1 MKRKVEKICAV
12 MAVIL
17 LLSSGCVKS
26 PDFESVS
33 NKEGMDNWLLNNT
46 ANDEGIPLREQ
57 LQVPESVHWTSDKVN
72 EYTTVAINGTP
83 VVPEVTAVPVWRIH
97 QKSIDSE
104 LLEDY
109 AQILFDNEQRRT
121 PGNDTKES
129 RLQYIESVEACLEA
143 GYTADG
149 TGAPSGEGYSPIYT
163 EEMLRQILQNE
174 YEDIDTLEE
183 ESEWETN
190 ETYDY
195 SFHPDSIVYEG
206 DIPYT
211 YDYEEGGV
219 VGLYNGKEYEL
230 HFARDGINS
239 DIHFHMY
246 DIEETA
252 YGCPYQFINYE
263 VPNPEEL
270 EEMGIT
276 PDESTCAYSKEE
288 AIALCKDFLMQLGIE
303 NMEVSGEIEEL
314 NLINSNG
321 VYPVKLGN
329 EGYLIFFTR
338 SYESI
343 RDLSVGSREFIRA
356 GAFYGGE
363 LPISIR
369 WYMSNEF
376 HAWKESGHTEE
387 GFQLPQRQETAAFV
401 VTDDGILYASLMNP
415 MENEEC
421 LAQHVKL
428 LEFDQIQRR
437 AEDQMEILYEDA
449 GTADGRRAINATEI
463 ELNYAAMQAPDSEGE
478 YIMVPVWD
486 FRWGNNIWV
495 TVNAIDGSRFDRDR
509 GL

>member
-1 MKRKVEKICAV
+1 MKRTVGKISVV
-12 MAVIL
+12 MVVIL
-17 LLSSGCVKS
+17 LMASGCVKS
-26 PDFESVS
+26 PEFESIS
-33 NKEGMDNWLLNNT
+33 NKEGMDSWLSNNT
-46 ANDEGIPLREQ
+46 ASDEGISLREQ

-83 VVPEVTAVPVWRIH
+83 VVPEGTAVPVWRIR
-97 QKSIDSE
+97 QKSVDSE

-121 PGNDTKES
+121 PGNYTKEF
-129 RLQYIESVEACLEA
+129 RLQYIESLEACLEA
-143 GYTADG
+143 GCTADG
-149 TGAPSGEGYSPIYT
+149 TPLDEANFSGYT
-163 EEMLRQILQNE
+163 EMLRQALQNA
-174 YEDIDTLEE
+174 YEDVDTLEE

-195 SFHPDSIVYEG
+195 SFSSDSIVYEG
-206 DIPYT
+206 DMPYT

-230 HFARDGINS
+230 HFERDGINS
-239 DIHFHMY
+239 DIHFQMY

-252 YGCPYQFINYE
+252 YGCPYQFINYRVQE
-263 VPNPEEL
+263 AG
-270 EEMGIT
+270 EMVVKQE
-276 PDESTCAYSKEE
+276 ESTCAYSKEE
-288 AIALCKDFLMQLGIE
+288 AISLCQDFLMQLGIE

-314 NLINSNG
+314 NLVNNNG
-321 VYPVKLGN
+321 AEMIELGN

-338 SYESI
+338 AYAGI
-343 RDLSVGSREFIRA
+343 RDLSLGSRDFISP
-356 GAFYGGE
+356 GGFYGGE
-363 LPISIR
+363 MPISIH
-369 WYMSNEF
+369 WYMNNEF
-376 HAWKESGHTEE
+376 HAWVESGHTEE
-387 GFQLPQRQETAAFV
+387 DFQLPQMQETAAFI
-401 VTDDGILYASLMNP
+401 VTDDGIFYACLMNP
-415 MENEEC
+415 MENEMC

-449 GTADGRRAINATEI
+449 GTVDKKRNMNATVI
-463 ELNYAAMQAPDSEGE
+463 ELNYAAMQAPDCEGE

-486 FRWGNNIWV
+486 FRSENNVWV

>member
-1 MKRKVEKICAV
+1 MKRNVEKICAV

-33 NKEGMDNWLLNNT
+33 NKEGAYNWLLNNT
-46 ANDEGIPLREQ
+46 ASDEGIPLREQ
-57 LQVPESVHWTSDKVN
+57 LQVPDSVHWTSDKVN

-97 QKSIDSE
+97 RKSIDSE

-121 PGNDTKES
+121 PGNYTKEA
-129 RLQYIESVEACLEA
+129 RLQYIESLEACLEA

-149 TGAPSGEGYSPIYT
+149 TGTPSGEAYSPIYT

-174 YEDIDTLEE
+174 YEDMDTLEE

-195 SFHPDSIVYEG
+195 SFREDSDEYEG
-206 DIPYT
+206 DISYT

-239 DIHFHMY
+239 DIHFQMY
-246 DIEETA
+246 DTEETA
-252 YGCPYQFINYE
+252 YGCPYQFISYG
-263 VPNPEEL
+263 VPEAEEL
-270 EEMGIT
+270 GVEQA
-276 PDESTCAYSKEE
+276 ESTCAYSSEE
-288 AIALCKDFLMQLGIE
+288 AISLCKDFLMQLGIE
-303 NMEVSGEIEEL
+303 NMEVSGEITEL
-314 NLINSNG
+314 NLVNANG
-321 VYPVKLGN
+321 ADTIEMGN
-329 EGYLIFFTR
+329 EGYLIFFAR
-338 SYESI
+338 AYESI
-343 RDLSVGSREFIRA
+343 QDLSVVNSKLISP
-356 GAFYGGE
+356 GAFYSGE
-363 LPISIR
+363 LPIGIR
-369 WYMSNEF
+369 SYMRNEF
-376 HAWKESGHTEE
+376 HAWMESGHTEE
-387 GFQLPQRQETAAFV
+387 GFQLPRSQETAAFI
-401 VTDDGILYASLMNP
+401 VTDDGILYASLINP

-421 LAQHVKL
+421 LAQHVRM

>member
-1 MKRKVEKICAV
+1 MKRNVEKICAV

-46 ANDEGIPLREQ
+46 ASDEGIPLREQ

-121 PGNDTKES
+121 PGDYTKECQ
-129 RLQYIESVEACLEA
+129 LQYIESLEACLEA
-143 GYTADG
+143 GCTADG
-149 TGAPSGEGYSPIYT
+149 TPLDEAYFSGYT
-163 EEMLRQILQNE
+163 EMLRQQLQNL
-174 YEDIDTLEE
+174 YEDVDTLEE

-195 SFHPDSIVYEG
+195 SFRADSDEYEG
-206 DIPYT
+206 DISYT

-239 DIHFHMY
+239 DIHFQMY
-246 DIEETA
+246 DTEETA
-252 YGCPYQFINYE
+252 YGCPYQFISYG
-263 VPNPEEL
+263 VPEAEEL
-270 EEMGIT
+270 GVEQA
-276 PDESTCAYSKEE
+276 ESTCAYSSEE
-288 AIALCKDFLMQLGIE
+288 AISLCKDFLMQLGIE
-303 NMEVSGEIEEL
+303 NMEVSGEITEL
-314 NLINSNG
+314 NLVNANG
-321 VYPVKLGN
+321 ADTIEMGN

-338 SYESI
+338 AYESI

-356 GAFYGGE
+356 GAVYGGE

-401 VTDDGILYASLMNP
+401 VTDDGILYASVMNP

-437 AEDQMEILYEDA
+437 AEDQMEILYEDS
-449 GTADGRRAINATEI
+449 GTADRKSAINATEI